1 MHESTTTQT
10 GQPAHG
16 SVALEPAP
24 SPLVHAPDRERGR
37 RRVGRGRR
45 PDGLVRALPLRDR
58 AVLVT
63 IAGLWLASA
72 AFFWQWWLEPAHQST
87 MAGLL
92 VNSAVLAFD
101 LVVVPLWFFFFLL
114 RMRRPAPALEVAPLR
129 TAIIVTKAPSEPWE
143 LVRNTLEAMLR
154 QDFPLPYDVWLA
166 DERLTDEVVD
176 WCAAHGVRMSSREGV
191 VEYHNPSW
199 PRRTKWS

>member
-45 PDGLVRALPLRDR
+45 PAGLVRALPLRDR

-87 MAGLL
+87 AAGLL

-101 LVVVPLWFFFFLL
+101 LVVVPLWFFFLL
-114 RMRRPAPALEVAPLR
+114 RACVCTNDRAFPSHLPGSARDHYRPGILRARRRLNLP
-129 TAIIVTKAPSEPWE
+129 
-143 LVRNTLEAMLR
+143 VR
-154 QDFPLPYDVWLA
+154 
-166 DERLTDEVVD
+166 
-176 WCAAHGVRMSSREGV
+176 
-191 VEYHNPSW
+191 
-199 PRRTKWS
+199 